1 MNLGLDGRVVLITG
15 AASGIG
21 AEAAHAFAAEGARLG
36 LVDHDTEQLS
46 RVAKQLREDFDTEVA
61 EVTADLATGSGV
73 ESAVAGVLEAFD
85 GTVDVL
91 VNNVGQC
98 RARAFDELSDADW
111 LATFELNFLSAVR
124 AIRLVLPGMKARGSG
139 SIVTNASDLA
149 RQPEA
154 GPADYQ
160 VSKVAL
166 LSLTK
171 SLAISEGPHVRVNAV
186 APGPVWTPLWTR
198 PGGFA
203 DTLGDFYGQDAKA
216 AVEHEM
222 SKRQLPLGRMG
233 TPAEVANVIAFL
245 ASDAASFVTG
255 SIWGVDGGTI
265 RGLL

>member
-1 MNLGLDGRVVLITG
+1 MTG
-15 AASGIG
+15 ASSGIG
-21 AEAAHAFAAEGARLG
+21 AATARAFAAEGARLG
-36 LVDHDTEQLS
+36 LVDRDTEQLNQL
-46 RVAKQLREDFDTEVA
+46 AKQLREDFGTAIA
-61 EVTADLATGSGV
+61 EVTSDLATAAGV
-73 ESAVAGVLEAFD
+73 SSAVTAVLDRFD
-85 GTVDVL
+85 DTVDVL

-98 RARAFDELSDADW
+98 RARGFDELSDADW
-111 LATFELNFLSAVR
+111 LATFEVNFLSAVR
-124 AIRLVLPGMKARGSG
+124 TIRLVLPGMRARGSG

-160 VSKVAL
+160 VSKVGL

-171 SLAISEGPHVRVNAV
+171 SLAIAEGPGIRVNAV

-203 DTLGDFYGQDAKA
+203 DTLGDVYGKDPKA
-216 AVEHEM
+216 AVEHEL

-233 TPAEVANVIAFL
+233 TPGEVANVIAFL